1 MSASRLETT
10 GCCLRNSRRNA
21 TDPAIHSLPTALDSG
36 YSRMHSDFQR
46 FVHRPGRVIQQPLH
60 RFKAEF
66 FRALG
71 HPARLRI
78 LELLRNGEQSVSE
91 LQTDLEI
98 EASSVSQQL
107 AVLRAKNIVDTRRA
121 GTSVYYS
128 VRDPQIFQLLDVARG
143 IFNNHLIDL
152 QAMLGSETQDEDP
165 ADTESSA
172 RPVREVVVRR

>member
-1 MSASRLETT
+1 VPL
-10 GCCLRNSRRNA
+10 
-21 TDPAIHSLPTALDSG
+21 
-36 YSRMHSDFQR
+36 
-46 FVHRPGRVIQQPLH
+46 QPLH

-78 LELLRNGEQSVSE
+78 LELLRSGERSVSE
-91 LQTDLEI
+91 LQAELEI

-121 GTSVYYS
+121 GTSVFYS
-128 VRDPQIFQLLDVARG
+128 VRDPQVIQLLDVARD

-152 QAMLGSETQDEDP
+152 QAMLESQEVNDDVIETP
-165 ADTESSA
+165 RGNGA
-172 RPVREVVVRR
+172 RLGEEITAK

>member
-1 MSASRLETT
+1 L
-10 GCCLRNSRRNA
+10 
-21 TDPAIHSLPTALDSG
+21 
-36 YSRMHSDFQR
+36 
-46 FVHRPGRVIQQPLH
+46 QPLH

-78 LELLRNGEQSVSE
+78 LELLRSGERSVSE
-91 LQTDLEI
+91 LQAELEI

-121 GTSVYYS
+121 GTSVFYS
-128 VRDPQIFQLLDVARG
+128 VRDPQVIQLLDVARD

-152 QAMLGSETQDEDP
+152 QAMLENQEVNDDVIETP
-165 ADTESSA
+165 RGNGA
-172 RPVREVVVRR
+172 RLAEEITAK

>member
-1 MSASRLETT
+1 M
-10 GCCLRNSRRNA
+10 
-21 TDPAIHSLPTALDSG
+21 
-36 YSRMHSDFQR
+36 
-46 FVHRPGRVIQQPLH
+46 QPLH

-78 LELLRNGEQSVSE
+78 LELLRSGERSVSE
-91 LQTDLEI
+91 LQAGLEI

-121 GTSVYYS
+121 GTSVFYS
-128 VRDPQIFQLLDVARG
+128 VRDPQVFQLLDVARD

-152 QAMLGSETQDEDP
+152 QAMLESQEANDHVIETP
-165 ADTESSA
+165 RGNGA
-172 RPVREVVVRR
+172 RLGEEITAK

>member
-1 MSASRLETT
+1 M
-10 GCCLRNSRRNA
+10 
-21 TDPAIHSLPTALDSG
+21 P
-36 YSRMHSDFQR
+36 
-46 FVHRPGRVIQQPLH
+46 QQPLH

-78 LELLRNGEQSVSE
+78 LELLRAGELSVTELQSE
-91 LQTDLEI
+91 LEI
-98 EASSVSQQL
+98 DASSVSQQL

-128 VRDPQIFQLLDVARG
+128 VRDPQIFQLLDVARD

-152 QAMLGSETQDEDP
+152 QSMFEIQARADEQVDGRTGRP
-165 ADTESSA
+165 HRRKEVAAA
-172 RPVREVVVRR
+172 R